1 VPKTTEG
8 SAGHAEVWR
17 PAGVP
22 GLEVAVKTAPGR
34 LDFQP
39 SALLAHCIAI
49 NGAGSATVRYDRSR
63 HLLHRTG
70 GLVLLQRPGSSFS
83 GSFVGQPT
91 VSGACLELS
100 PALVRDLEEQ
110 VDGPGA
116 FDFRDLLPPDEA
128 GATLLEA
135 ARRVVEQSRRPTT
148 ALARDTGLVALAVA
162 VSRLQVTAHR
172 PVARVSTD
180 PCAGSAGPSPT
191 RRRTTTAWRTSPRWP
206 A

>member
-1 VPKTTEG
+1 
-8 SAGHAEVWR
+8 
-17 PAGVP
+17 
-22 GLEVAVKTAPGR
+22 
-34 LDFQP
+34 
-39 SALLAHCIAI
+39 
-49 NGAGSATVRYDRSR
+49 
-63 HLLHRTG
+63 
-70 GLVLLQRPGSSFS
+70 
-83 GSFVGQPT
+83 

-172 PVARVSTD
+172 RSRA
-180 PCAGSAGPSPT
+180 
-191 RRRTTTAWRTSPRWP
+191 
-206 A
+206 